1 MIKMKRYALLLAG
14 LTLISLAGC
23 GKQEPP
29 LTITDNPSSV
39 GTSADVTSAAESSED
54 IPASP
59 SAPAESE
66 NPAESVPET
75 RLQAE
80 ETELPAEPSGT
91 EYAAEPKQPAR
102 AEEKTNPVSSTP
114 PPKEPETQKPKPAP
128 TQPPAEESP
137 QSEPPQETALP
148 EELTIPD
155 FNIQTWIDYAKTYA
169 VSIGLRLE
177 SSAVDCWD
185 NPITAGAHSLYLER
199 DIESRLNRY
208 SKDEDITDV
217 WIWAEKRSDGSY
229 DLYIGYA

>member
-1 MIKMKRYALLLAG
+1 MIKLKRYALLLAG

-29 LTITDNPSSV
+29 LTITNNPSLV
-39 GTSADVTSAAESSED
+39 DTSADVTSAAEPSED

-66 NPAESVPET
+66 NPAESVPEN
-75 RLQAE
+75 QAE
-80 ETELPAEPSGT
+80 ETEPPAEPSGK
-91 EYAAEPKQPAR
+91 EDAAESKQPAR

-114 PPKEPETQKPKPAP
+114 PPKESETQKPNPAP
-128 TQPPAEESP
+128 TQPPAEEPP
-137 QSEPPQETALP
+137 QSEPPQETAPP
-148 EELTIPD
+148 EEPTVPD
-155 FNIQTWIDYAKTYA
+155 FNIQTWIDYAKIYA

-185 NPITAGAHSLYLER
+185 NPITAGPHSLYLER
-199 DIESRLNRY
+199 DIQSRLNRY
-208 SKDEDITDV
+208 ARDEDITDV
-217 WIWAEKRSDGSY
+217 WIWAEERSDGSY

>member
-14 LTLISLAGC
+14 LTLISLAGY

-39 GTSADVTSAAESSED
+39 GTSADVTSAAEPSED

-66 NPAESVPET
+66 NPAESVPEN
-75 RLQAE
+75 QAG
-80 ETELPAEPSGT
+80 ETEPPAEPSGT
-91 EYAAEPKQPAR
+91 EYAAEPKQPAQT
-102 AEEKTNPVSSTP
+102 EEKTNPVSSTP
-114 PPKEPETQKPKPAP
+114 PPEEPETQKPKPAP
-128 TQPPAEESP
+128 TQPPAEEPP
-137 QSEPPQETALP
+137 QSEPPQETAQP
-148 EELTIPD
+148 EEPTIPD
-155 FNIQTWIDYAKTYA
+155 FNIQTWIDYAKNYA

-185 NPITAGAHSLYLER
+185 NPITAGAHSSCLQR

-217 WIWAEKRSDGSY
+217 WIWAEERSDGSY

>member
-39 GTSADVTSAAESSED
+39 GTSADVTSAAEPSED

-80 ETELPAEPSGT
+80 ETEPPAEPSGT
-91 EYAAEPKQPAR
+91 EYAAEPKQPAQT
-102 AEEKTNPVSSTP
+102 EEKTNPVSSTP
-114 PPKEPETQKPKPAP
+114 PPEEPETQKPKPAP
-128 TQPPAEESP
+128 TQPPAEEPP
-137 QSEPPQETALP
+137 QSEPPQETAQL
-148 EELTIPD
+148 EEPTIPD
-155 FNIQTWIDYAKTYA
+155 FNIQTWIDYAKNYA

-185 NPITAGAHSLYLER
+185 NPITAGAHSSCLQR

-217 WIWAEKRSDGSY
+217 WIWAEERSDGSY

>member
-39 GTSADVTSAAESSED
+39 DTSADVTSAAEPNNE
-54 IPASP
+54 IPAIP

-66 NPAESVPET
+66 SPAESVSET
-75 RLQAE
+75 QQQAE
-80 ETELPAEPSGT
+80 QTEPPAEPSGT
-91 EYAAEPKQPAR
+91 EDADESKEPAP
-102 AEEKTNPVSSTP
+102 AEEKINPVSP
-114 PPKEPETQKPKPAP
+114 APQPEEPETQKPKPAP
-128 TQPPAEESP
+128 TQPPAEEPP
-137 QSEPPQETALP
+137 QSEPPQETATP
-148 EELTIPD
+148 EEPTVPD

-185 NPITAGAHSLYLER
+185 NPITAGPHSLYLEQ
-199 DIESRLNRY
+199 DIQSRLNRY
-208 SKDEDITDV
+208 ARDEDITDV
-217 WIWAEKRSDGSY
+217 WIWAEERSDGSY

>member
-1 MIKMKRYALLLAG
+1 MMKKKRYALLLAG
-14 LTLISLAGC
+14 LILLSLAGC
-23 GKQEPP
+23 GRQEPLP
-29 LTITDNPSSV
+29 DITDNPSSV
-39 GTSADVTSAAESSED
+39 DTSADVTAAAEPNNE
-54 IPASP
+54 IPDSP

-66 NPAESVPET
+66 NPADSIPET

-80 ETELPAEPSGT
+80 ETETPVKPSGT
-91 EYAAEPKQPAR
+91 EYAAEPKEPAP
-102 AEEKTNPVSSTP
+102 AEEKTNPVSSAP
-114 PPKEPETQKPKPAP
+114 LPEEPEPQKPTSAP
-128 TQPPAEESP
+128 TQPPAEEP
-137 QSEPPQETALP
+137 PKSEPPQESAPPEKTAV
-148 EELTIPD
+148 PD

-169 VSIGLRLE
+169 VSVGLRLE

-217 WIWAEKRSDGSY
+217 WIWAEERSDGNY

>member
-66 NPAESVPET
+66 NPTDSIPET

-80 ETELPAEPSGT
+80 ETEPPAEPSGT

-102 AEEKTNPVSSTP
+102 AEEKTNPVSP
-114 PPKEPETQKPKPAP
+114 APQPEEPEPQKPTSAP
-128 TQPPAEESP
+128 TQPPAEEPP
-137 QSEPPQETALP
+137 QSEPPQESAPP
-148 EELTIPD
+148 EEPAVPD
-155 FNIQTWIDYAKTYA
+155 FNIQTWIDYAKNYA
-169 VSIGLRLE
+169 VSVGLRLE

-185 NPITAGAHSLYLER
+185 NPITAGPHSLYLER

-217 WIWAEKRSDGSY
+217 WIWAEKRPDGSY

>member
-1 MIKMKRYALLLAG
+1 MIKLKRYALLLAG
-14 LTLISLAGC
+14 LTLISLTGC

-39 GTSADVTSAAESSED
+39 DTSADVTSAAEPSED

-66 NPAESVPET
+66 NPAESVPEN
-75 RLQAE
+75 QAE
-80 ETELPAEPSGT
+80 ETETPAEPSGT
-91 EYAAEPKQPAR
+91 EYAAEPKQPAQT
-102 AEEKTNPVSSTP
+102 EEKTNSASSTP
-114 PPKEPETQKPKPAP
+114 PPKESETQKTKPAP
-128 TQPPAEESP
+128 TQPPAEEPP

-148 EELTIPD
+148 EEPTIPD
-155 FNIQTWIDYAKTYA
+155 FNIQTWIDYAKNYA

-185 NPITAGAHSLYLER
+185 NPITAGAHSAYLKR

-208 SKDEDITDV
+208 SRDEDITDV
-217 WIWAEKRSDGSY
+217 WIWTQERSDGSY